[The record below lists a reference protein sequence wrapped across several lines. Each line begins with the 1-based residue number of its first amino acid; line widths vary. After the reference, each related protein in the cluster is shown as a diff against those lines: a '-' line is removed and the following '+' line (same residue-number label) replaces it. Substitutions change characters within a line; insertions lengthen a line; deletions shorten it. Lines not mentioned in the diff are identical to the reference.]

1 MLVGIFHQYCV
12 EDVVSSIGY
21 IINFLF
27 NIWDFMFVIHCHHQ
41 IRSINLSH
49 CCHIFP
55 RLCAWGGCTII
66 SCRIHIYPSIPGK
79 LFSHYYSTV
88 VWCTQLIGYI
98 ILLFAHYSTSL
109 SSLCR
114 RIWKSSVCPRYN
126 IHTTLSDPAKNEG
139 GAHCVSKV
147 GLRGYHSLSCVLTKP
162 RVVTWPLDIPPW
174 IRHCAIYAAVYIQL
188 TNYLVIIVRN
198 RVLDHI
204 IKSEV
209 WTICHCS
216 GLGNETM
223 VYAVCLCSLHV
234 FICRDNSKTDD
245 L

>member
-12 EDVVSSIGY
+12 EDIVSSVGY

-79 LFSHYYSTV
+79 LFSHYYCTV

-114 RIWKSSVCPRYN
+114 RIWKYWNYKNACQVHSV
-126 IHTTLSDPAKNEG
+126 E
-139 GAHCVSKV
+139 CVSKIQHSYNIV
-147 GLRGYHSLSCVLTKP
+147 GSSKEWRGGGVTLCIKSGAKGLSFLIMCFNKTKSSHVTSGHPPLDPPLCNICGCVYSAYQLSCDNCEKSCTRSYYQIGSMNHLP
-162 RVVTWPLDIPPW
+162 LFRV
-174 IRHCAIYAAVYIQL
+174 R
-188 TNYLVIIVRN
+188 
-198 RVLDHI
+198 
-204 IKSEV
+204 
-209 WTICHCS
+209 
-216 GLGNETM
+216 
-223 VYAVCLCSLHV
+223 
-234 FICRDNSKTDD
+234 
-245 L
+245 